1 VDGRAQVELKIKS
14 LQVNDLLKS
23 LIVQDFDGGQVAT
36 VTYDSRDPITRTLK
50 SFAVDLTENLSLGR
64 LLERLRGEQVEVTAP
79 QPISG
84 AIVGVEKQTEKVGE
98 LAVREV
104 EVLTLLTA
112 EGLRNLPLPQI
123 QRIRPLNARLAAEL
137 EQALAVLASGRDTL
151 KKTVRFDFSGTGQR
165 RVRVGYIAEAPVWKT
180 SYRLALSDAGKP
192 FLQGWAIVENTT
204 DDDWQNVKLS
214 LVSGRPVSF
223 TMDLYEPLYAQRPVV
238 VLESYRTLRPRVYEQ
253 AVEEAQEP
261 VRAEARADMLREES
275 GGARKSAARPAPAPA
290 MALPSPPPPAE
301 MQLQRGVSAA
311 AQATETGELFRYA
324 IGTPVTLPR
333 QKSALL
339 PIVSQEVQGSKLSI
353 YNERAN
359 AKHPM
364 NGFRLK
370 NATALDLMQGP
381 ITIFDGGIYAGDAQI
396 ADLPAGQERLLSYAL
411 DLKTE
416 VEPQGAP
423 GQETIAAASLKKG
436 VLVVTRKAIQERTY
450 NVANR
455 EAKPKVVLIEHPY
468 RSDWKLVEPATA
480 KERSRDVYRFEVPV
494 AASGKAQLKVRE
506 ERQLQQ
512 TVRLVDSGSD
522 SIAFYLQAKEVSPKV
537 KEALQKVVGMRDRIG
552 QTSGQRSQLEKRV
565 EEIGKEQG
573 RIRDNMGRVAQT
585 SDLYARYLKRLDEQ
599 ETELERLRKEI
610 DALRTTEER
619 QKREL
624 NDYLV
629 ALDID

>member
-1 VDGRAQVELKIKS
+1 
-14 LQVNDLLKS
+14 
-23 LIVQDFDGGQVAT
+23 
-36 VTYDSRDPITRTLK
+36 
-50 SFAVDLTENLSLGR
+50 
-64 LLERLRGEQVEVTAP
+64 
-79 QPISG
+79 
-84 AIVGVEKQTEKVGE
+84 
-98 LAVREV
+98 
-104 EVLTLLTA
+104 
-112 EGLRNLPLPQI
+112 
-123 QRIRPLNARLAAEL
+123 
-137 EQALAVLASGRDTL
+137 
-151 KKTVRFDFSGTGQR
+151 
-165 RVRVGYIAEAPVWKT
+165 
-180 SYRLALSDAGKP
+180 
-192 FLQGWAIVENTT
+192 
-204 DDDWQNVKLS
+204 
-214 LVSGRPVSF
+214 
-223 TMDLYEPLYAQRPVV
+223 
-238 VLESYRTLRPRVYEQ
+238 
-253 AVEEAQEP
+253 
-261 VRAEARADMLREES
+261 
-275 GGARKSAARPAPAPA
+275 
-290 MALPSPPPPAE
+290 
-301 MQLQRGVSAA
+301 
-311 AQATETGELFRYA
+311 
-324 IGTPVTLPR
+324 
-333 QKSALL
+333 
-339 PIVSQEVQGSKLSI
+339 
-353 YNERAN
+353 
-359 AKHPM
+359 M

-423 GQETIAAASLKKG
+423 GQEMIAAASLKKG

-455 EAKPKVVLIEHPY
+455 EAKPKLVLVEHPY

-512 TVRLVDSGSD
+512 TVRLLDSGSE

-552 QTSGQRSQLEKRV
+552 QISGQRSQLEKRV

-599 ETELERLRKEI
+599 ETEIERLRKEI